1 MLDHQVNTLGV
12 IWKDPSSRGLLN
24 DGGYSLMKCVL
35 LGDLGSGVDALKA
48 GAELVFHTPTVL
60 YWNKMWRYMCGIF
73 RDGADQVKMAERF
86 EDDNPKYKAFV
97 EKQMHIVNELNDDE
111 KIDYMAQL
119 TRCYLFGCVEEN
131 LYLKL
136 AKFLDMCTPGELEF
150 LAGIPYGFSS
160 KNTIMISSLYQY
172 GLFMQSE
179 DDDETRYVLSD
190 YGKALKQNSLNFDE
204 GLQGQ
209 KRFSTYGDMAPL
221 NLLEAA
227 TWEDMENSI
236 KW

>member
-1 MLDHQVNTLGV
+1 
-12 IWKDPSSRGLLN
+12 
-24 DGGYSLMKCVL
+24 
-35 LGDLGSGVDALKA
+35 
-48 GAELVFHTPTVL
+48 
-60 YWNKMWRYMCGIF
+60 
-73 RDGADQVKMAERF
+73 
-86 EDDNPKYKAFV
+86 
-97 EKQMHIVNELNDDE
+97 
-111 KIDYMAQL
+111 
-119 TRCYLFGCVEEN
+119 
-131 LYLKL
+131 
-136 AKFLDMCTPGELEF
+136 
-150 LAGIPYGFSS
+150 
-160 KNTIMISSLYQY
+160 MISSLYQY

-227 TWEDMENSI
+227 TWEDMENNI